1 MPARILLSLAFLGF
15 AAQGL
20 VPADVPEETAVVSLA
35 SDGPVGDIWWP

>member
-20 VPADVPEETAVVSLA
+20 VPADAPEETAVVSLA